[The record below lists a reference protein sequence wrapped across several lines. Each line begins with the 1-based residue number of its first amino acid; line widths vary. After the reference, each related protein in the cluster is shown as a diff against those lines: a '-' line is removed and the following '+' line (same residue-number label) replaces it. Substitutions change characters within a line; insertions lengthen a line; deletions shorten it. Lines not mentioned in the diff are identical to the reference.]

1 MLRMDP
7 RHIDQKR
14 KIKEEREKQKTRS
27 WERNDGNKIGI
38 HGRHDNWRKVLQK
51 TKTKTKNN
59 YY

>member
-1 MLRMDP
+1 MDP
-7 RHIDQKR
+7 KHIDQKR
-14 KIKEEREKQKTRS
+14 KIKKEREKQKTRS

>member
-7 RHIDQKR
+7 RHIDQRR
-14 KIKEEREKQKTRS
+14 KIKGEREKQKPRP

-38 HGRHDNWRKVLQK
+38 HGRHDNGRKVLQK
-51 TKTKTKNN
+51 TKTKMKN